1 MVKLLGSLVV
11 ATSLLVSVLV
21 SAAPV
26 QVVPEQARRDF
37 HEVNNN
43 YVAQPTGVAPVV
55 HTVTKYIYGHH
66 RPSGYNT
73 HEPAYSAAPEPT
85 SAYYSATPSTP
96 TDSWKSQM
104 LQQVNAIRAEVG
116 KGPLTIDERLNSMAQ
131 AHSNYQSS
139 AATMT
144 HSDPSGS
151 LGSRCSQY
159 GIDWRGV
166 AENVAWNYKD
176 VTEVV
181 KGWKDS
187 PGHYENI
194 IGDYNAVGFGVTD
207 LYWTQ
212 DFAKF

>member
-1 MVKLLGSLVV
+1 MVKLLGSVAV
-11 ATSLLVSVLV
+11 ATSLLVSALV
-21 SAAPV
+21 SAAPI
-26 QVVPEQARRDF
+26 QMVPEQARRDY
-37 HEVNNN
+37 HEVNTN
-43 YVAQPTGVAPVV
+43 YLPQPTGLPQLV
-55 HTVTKYIYGHH
+55 HTVTKFIYGHNS
-66 RPSGYNT
+66 PTAYNT
-73 HEPAYSAAPEPT
+73 QEPLYSTSEPT
-85 SAYYSATPSTP
+85 SEYYSAVPSNP
-96 TDSWKSQM
+96 DDGWKSQM

-139 AATMT
+139 ASTMT

-159 GIDWRGV
+159 GIDWSGV

-181 KGWKDS
+181 QGWKDS

-194 IGDYNAVGFGVTD
+194 IGDYNAVGFGVTN

-212 DFAKF
+212 DFAKV